1 MTWKSVYILLSRHD
15 LADSFFAGKRFAP
28 IHIVRIEFGEN
39 GKLQI
44 MKIGKMKIKTT

>member
-1 MTWKSVYILLSRHD
+1 MSCRH
-15 LADSFFAGKRFAP
+15 LTNSFSAGKRFAP

-44 MKIGKMKIKTT
+44 MKISQMKIKSDLRRA